1 MFKLCV
7 IFLVLLCV
15 HSQASDYEDFDIF
28 HLENDIKDNLN
39 HSETDVDNALEVVE
53 AVHIKRQEE
62 AILEVTEGF
71 GLVGLDNETVVVAN
85 GTESLDGFGNG
96 LDEQEFGMEKNGSER
111 GLVNSSMVLEDG
123 SEGFVNQ
130 SILVNVVNGSE
141 LNTRKVKPNKS
152 KPKLVHYLLGELSFQ
167 IKIEISYF

>member
-7 IFLVLLCV
+7 IFLVFLCV

-62 AILEVTEGF
+62 KVLEVTESF
-71 GLVGLDNETVVVAN
+71 GLDGLGNETVV
-85 GTESLDGFGNG
+85 GTDSLGGFGIG
-96 LDEQEFGMEKNGSER
+96 LDEQEVGLEKNGSEI

-141 LNTRKVKPNKS
+141 VNTRKLRPNKS
-152 KPKLVHYLLGELSFQ
+152 KPTIVHYLLGKLIF
-167 IKIEISYF
+167 